1 MEQQAALNFLQHY
14 LQEHLPL
21 TVAMQVQAQQYN
33 GQSLKLF
40 APLAA
45 NHNDKGTAFAG
56 SLSSLATV
64 CGWCLTMLWA
74 KEHCSQA
81 CQVAVATAQIDYK
94 KPTTSDFMAIAKLP
108 SAEQLAQVQQSLI
121 RKKRARITISIE
133 IHDQQGMTVQQVADY
148 VIWVV

>member
-1 MEQQAALNFLQHY
+1 MEQQAALTFLQQY

-21 TVAMQVQAQQYN
+21 TVAMQVQPQIYD
-33 GQSLKLF
+33 GQSLQLF
-40 APLAA
+40 APLAV

-64 CGWCLTMLWA
+64 CGWCLVMLWT
-74 KEHCSQA
+74 KEKYQQA

-94 KPTTSDFMAIAKLP
+94 KPTTSDFIAIAKLP
-108 SAEQLAQVQQSLI
+108 SAEQLLQVQQSLL
-121 RKKRARITISIE
+121 RKKRARISLTIE

-148 VIWVV
+148 AIWVV